1 MQHTLEHTGIAA
13 RICLFENICL
23 CIYAHIITAH
33 GNLGLQCRQTAL
45 SSRIRNKLHRGYA
58 LAMVTPP
65 KRCCGSALSP
75 WLPINP
81 SNVVWFLQICSSLT
95 TFRCWMGVLR
105 TCSAVC
111 FYFNCLNSQ
120 KQLLSTMEP
129 LKFHSFPHAAL
140 VKMIFLLRT
149 QLDCLEFAVHRWI
162 SEKIALVLMLWMLSL
177 THVWALTR
185 PHILEYI
192 TS

>member
-1 MQHTLEHTGIAA
+1 MQHTLEHTGVAA

-95 TFRCWMGVLR
+95 PFCCWMGVLR
-105 TCSAVC
+105 TCTPCVFILAVWIVNCSAQWNHWSSIP
-111 FYFNCLNSQ
+111 FHMQ
-120 KQLLSTMEP
+120 P
-129 LKFHSFPHAAL
+129 WLKWFFFWEHS
-140 VKMIFLLRT
+140 
-149 QLDCLEFAVHRWI
+149 W
-162 SEKIALVLMLWMLSL
+162 IALNLQSIAGFPRKL
-177 THVWALTR
+177 H
-185 PHILEYI
+185 
-192 TS
+192 